1 MVGELRFHIPKWP
14 KSQSIKQKQCCN
26 KLNTLKMVHIK
37 KKKKERERQTDREE
51 RKQIGVTMSL
61 RN

>member
-37 KKKKERERQTDREE
+37 KKKERERQTDREE

>member
-1 MVGELRFHIPKWP
+1 LVGELRSHIPKWP

-26 KLNTLKMVHIK
+26 KLNTLKMVQIK
-37 KKKKERERQTDREE
+37 KKKKRERETDREE
-51 RKQIGVTMSL
+51 RKQTGVTMPL